1 MKHLWPLALA
11 VAAGCSLAARAATT
25 PAGEADEQWAG
36 FQFELAQRGAL
47 AARAVETFH
56 PAALIDPADRD
67 PLDVLLRRTGA
78 LLDDLQPAAASNPDQ
93 ARARGPVA
101 TLPAPSLPNLNACS
115 VDLAALRAEADRVAP
130 DNAPARRAL
139 FDRALALRRRIAFSN
154 PLLAFDDLLFVKR
167 HRAIYEHMCDQF
179 YGITA
184 RPGGGLYVLENAFSP
199 SPRVRDVLTNAVV
212 ENGRLKGQRLVGG
225 DGAGQRLQWD
235 GTHRLSGDETTGG
248 AFLSPALSYD
258 GREIAFAY
266 VEAAGSREQAFH
278 TDATRGHWATGR
290 CYHVF
295 KVGVDGRGLTQLTDG
310 TWNEFDPCWLPN
322 GRIAFISE
330 RRGGYLRCGRA
341 CPLYNL
347 YDMAADGSGINLLSV
362 HDSNEW
368 GPSVTHDGR
377 IVWTRWDYIDRHGC
391 IAHMPWLTRLD
402 GTDPRPLH
410 GNYAERRQRPDME
423 LGVRAIPGSP
433 KFIGVAAPHHG
444 QAFGSLVVID
454 PRAEDDDA
462 MGPVRRLTPQVGFP
476 ESQGGREAFG
486 TPWPLGEKYH
496 LCVYDDAVARGARPH
511 TQANYGLYLVDAFGN
526 RELIYRDPAIG
537 CSTPIPLRATPMPAA
552 CVDPRL
558 AADAPPLKPGD
569 EGEATMAVLNVHQ
582 SLRPLPPGTQ
592 VKALRILQLLPCSVP
607 SGFPPHQTGKRIT
620 GAEDS
625 IVPARWVL
633 GTVPVESDG
642 SAYFKVPAN
651 RQLFFQVVDERGL
664 AVQSMR
670 SGTAVRP
677 GERLVCAGCHEPKH
691 EVAGARQAPAL
702 ALQRPPSAPTPDVSG
717 SHPFSYPQL
726 VQPVLDR
733 HCASCHEKDAPK
745 LPLGRQP
752 VRGHWF
758 ASYHTLLPF
767 AFTDYGEGYRTIPG
781 RFGARASKLLPLLEK
796 GHYDVKLSAEEL
808 HCLTLWLDC
817 SSIFY
822 GVYEQEAG
830 VAQLR
835 GEAATPTLY

>member
-1 MKHLWPLALA
+1 MKNLLQLALA
-11 VAAGCSLAARAATT
+11 VAAGWSLSARAAAAPTV
-25 PAGEADEQWAG
+25 EADEQWAG
-36 FQFELAQRGAL
+36 LQFELTQRDAL
-47 AARAVETFH
+47 AARAAETFH
-56 PAALIDPADRD
+56 AAALVDPADRD
-67 PLDVLLRRTGA
+67 PLDVLLRRTA
-78 LLDDLQPAAASNPDQ
+78 VLLDDLKTRVDLEIDQRALADLRQEAAATTD
-93 ARARGPVA
+93 
-101 TLPAPSLPNLNACS
+101 PA
-115 VDLAALRAEADRVAP
+115 
-130 DNAPARRAL
+130 ARRAL
-139 FDRALALRRRIAFSN
+139 FDRALVLRRRIAFAN
-154 PLLAFDDLLFVKR
+154 PLLDFDELLFVKR
-167 HRAIYEHMCDQF
+167 HRAVYEHMCDQF

-184 RPGGGLYVLENAFSP
+184 RPGGGLYVLEGAFGP
-199 SPRVRDVLTNAVV
+199 APRVRDVLANAVV
-212 ENGRLKGQRLVGG
+212 GNGRLKGQRLVGG
-225 DGAGQRLQWD
+225 DGAGKKLHWD

-258 GREIAFAY
+258 GKEIAFAY
-266 VEAAGSREQAFH
+266 VEGTGSREQAFH
-278 TDATRGHWATGR
+278 TDATKGHWATGR

-295 KVGVDGRGLTQLTDG
+295 KVGVDGAGLTQLTDG

-347 YDMAADGSGINLLSV
+347 YDMAADGRGINLLSV

-410 GNYAERRQRPDME
+410 GNYAERRRRPDME

-433 KFIGVAAPHHG
+433 KFIGLAAPHHG

-454 PRAEDDDA
+454 PRVEDDDA
-462 MGPVRRLTPQVGFP
+462 MGPVRRLTPHVGFP

-526 RELIYRDPAIG
+526 RELIHRDPAIG
-537 CSTPIPLRATPMPAA
+537 CSMPIPLRATPMPAG
-552 CVDPRL
+552 CVDPQL

-592 VKALRILQLLPCSVP
+592 VKELRILQLLPCSVP
-607 SGFPPHQTGKRIT
+607 SGFPPHQTGKRIA

-633 GTVPVESDG
+633 GTVPVEADG

-651 RQLFFQVVDERGL
+651 RQLFFQLVDERGL

-691 EVAGARQAPAL
+691 DVAGARQAPAL
-702 ALQRPPSAPTPDVSG
+702 ALQRPPSEPTPDVSG

-733 HCASCHEKDAPK
+733 HCVDCHQKEVATKAP
-745 LPLGRQP
+745 PLGREP
-752 VRGHWF
+752 VRGNWY

-796 GHYDVKLSAEEL
+796 GHYDVELSPEEL
-808 HCLTLWLDC
+808 HRLTLWLDC

-822 GVYEQEAG
+822 GVYEQEPG

-835 GEAATPTLY
+835 GEAAEPTLY